1 MSKIRVSN
9 DRLHRIPHCISL
21 LLRSPTNGN
30 RTHINF
36 SPFISFAHHTPLILS
51 TSEHPKYLQPTWCFQ
66 LQRKTSRNL
75 SEIIRTK
82 IINALESQRELTFVS
97 ILSPLLHLLLSI
109 WQKWSYRVLN
119 TWDAPKPTMPL
130 ISLFGMLQCSNSL
143 QTLYLH
149 RKKKKRILIWSVIFS
164 VVYTMWRKINA
175 GSA

>member
-21 LLRSPTNGN
+21 LLLSPTNRN

-36 SPFISFAHHTPLILS
+36 SPFISFAHHTLLILS